1 MLQQCIERISPEE
14 ALDLL
19 TKADTA
25 ELIAK
30 ADKVRRQKHAANVYH
45 VHSLNLNPTNV
56 CENRCGL
63 CAFWREPGS
72 NEAYTLSLPQAQDK
86 LVAAKGWGLTDVH
99 IVGGLSRELDLDYYL
114 ELLRITRRVLPE
126 TAAQAL
132 TAVEVRWLSDRAGKS
147 VAEVLAAL
155 KAAGLDALPGGGAEI
170 FSARVRDK
178 ICPRKISAEQWLCVH
193 QRAHSL
199 GIPSNATM
207 LFGHVETP
215 EEIVDHLCRLRGLQD
230 QTNGFQAFCPLPFHA
245 RSTQIGVAT
254 GSALGPEGRCASGLR
269 GRPGGH
275 TIVRIVALA
284 RIFLDN
290 FPHIRILANFL
301 DRKLLQTLLFCGAD
315 DIGGT
320 SIDERIARSAG
331 ASDDCSFHNPEEMA
345 TFIRELGFDPV
356 LTSSLYDHQTRTRP
370 QTDVPLPASKA
381 ARALQKAEDGQRLN
395 AEEATWLHD
404 DLPFYELGRIA
415 HQRRGQVVGDQQA
428 TFILDRNISF
438 TNICAVGCRFCAYH
452 RGPTQ
457 GDAFTMSME
466 EIVNRVEE
474 AAGLGA
480 TQIMLQG
487 GLNPALSFSW
497 YKDMLRAIKDRVPAI
512 WLHSLSPAEVL
523 WLAQRS
529 HLTLG
534 ETLVQLREAG
544 LDSLP
549 GGGAE
554 ILVDAVRRR
563 VSPAKITTA
572 QWLEV
577 METAHRLGMSTTATM
592 VYGLGETTADRVQ
605 HLLRI
610 RNLQDRTG
618 GFRAFIPWS
627 FQSNRTRLRA
637 KPQSGVDYLR
647 MVALSRLVL
656 DNVAHIQ
663 AGWVTEGPD
672 MAQIAL
678 TFGADD
684 FGGVLMEESVVKA
697 TGVRHAVTAEQVIA
711 LIVETGMIAAQRNT
725 EYQILRP
732 TRSPDAQRPF
742 EPGAG
747 AHSTDKGPSK
757 ARDTAHDSP

>member
-1 MLQQCIERISPEE
+1 MLQQCMERISPEE

-19 TKADTA
+19 ARVDTA
-25 ELIAK
+25 ELIAR
-30 ADKVRRQKHAANVYH
+30 ADKVRRERHAANVYH
-45 VHSLNLNPTNV
+45 VHSLNLNPTNI

-63 CAFWREPGS
+63 CAFWRESGS
-72 NEAYTLSLPQAQDK
+72 NDAYTLSLPQAQDR
-86 LVAAKGWGLTDVH
+86 LVAAQGWGLTDVH
-99 IVGGLSRELDLDYYL
+99 IVGGLNRELDLDYYL
-114 ELLRITRRVLPE
+114 ELLRITKRLLPQ
-126 TAAQAL
+126 TAVQAL
-132 TAVEVRWLSDRAGKS
+132 TAVEIQWLSDRAGQS
-147 VAEVLAAL
+147 VAEVLAEL
-155 KAAGLDALPGGGAEI
+155 KAAGLDALPGGGAEV
-170 FSARVRDK
+170 FSARVRDS
-178 ICPRKISAEQWLCVH
+178 ICPRKISADQWLGVH
-193 QRAHSL
+193 QRAHCL

-207 LFGHVETP
+207 LFGHIETP
-215 EEIVDHLCRLRGLQD
+215 EEIVDHLCRLRSLQD
-230 QTNGFQAFCPLPFHA
+230 QTSGFQAFCPLPFHA
-245 RSTQIGVAT
+245 KGTQVGVT
-254 GSALGPEGRCASGLR
+254 R
-269 GRPGGH
+269 GPGGH
-275 TIVRIVALA
+275 AIVRIVALA

-331 ASDDCSFHNPEEMA
+331 ASDECSFHNPEEMA
-345 TFIRELGFDPV
+345 AFIRELGFEPI
-356 LTSSLYDHQTRTRP
+356 LTSSLYDHHSRRRP
-370 QTDVPLPASKA
+370 PIPAPRHTSR
-381 ARALQKAEDGQRLN
+381 ARSALQKAEAGQRIN
-395 AEEATWLHD
+395 AEEAAWLHD
-404 DLPFYELGRIA
+404 TLPFYELGRVA
-415 HQRRGQVVGDQQA
+415 HQRRRQVVGDQRT
-428 TFILDRNISF
+428 TFIIDRNISF
-438 TNICAVGCRFCAYH
+438 TNICTVGCKFCAYH

-457 GDAFTMSME
+457 GGAFTMSME
-466 EIVNRVEE
+466 EIVQRVEE

-497 YKDMLRAIKDRVPAI
+497 YKDMLQAIKARVPAI

-529 HLTLG
+529 HLTVR
-534 ETLVQLREAG
+534 ETLAQLREAG

-554 ILVDAVRRR
+554 ILVDEVRQR
-563 VSPAKITTA
+563 VSPAKITTPE
-572 QWLEV
+572 WLEV

-592 VYGLGETTADRVQ
+592 VYGLGETTSDRVQ

-610 RNLQDRTG
+610 RDLQDRTG

-627 FQSNRTRLRA
+627 FQPNHTRLSGR
-637 KPQSGVDYLR
+637 PQSGVDYLR

-697 TGVRHAVTAEQVIA
+697 TGISHTVTVEQVIA
-711 LIVETGMIAAQRNT
+711 LIAETGMTAAQRNT
-725 EYQILRP
+725 EYQILR
-732 TRSPDAQRPF
+732 TFDRQRTLRSA
-742 EPGAG
+742 
-747 AHSTDKGPSK
+747 
-757 ARDTAHDSP
+757 